1 MKNIFLIPEITL
13 EDALYTGHTP
23 GLYKVNDQ
31 TANNPSHSYGVA
43 IILKNA
49 NSGWI
54 FVIII
59 PTNLTTIYVDFYN
72 GYTPGAGWSGW
83 HRADLVS

>member
-1 MKNIFLIPEITL
+1 M
-13 EDALYTGHTP
+13 LYTGHNP

-31 TANNPSHSYGVA
+31 TANNPTRSYGVA
-43 IILKNA
+43 IILKDA
-49 NSGWI
+49 SSGWI

-59 PTNLTTIYVDFYN
+59 PTNLTAVYTDFYN

-83 HRADLVS
+83 RKADLVS